1 MHRFFKQVSVQNVPE
16 GFAVFL
22 DGRPLK
28 NMADGSKFFLPT
40 FAAAGLIAEEW
51 KALPE
56 EFKPSDFPK
65 TRLMM
70 GAAALKEEER
80 LAVINKIMQAAEAD
94 VLCFFARF
102 PTDLVRRQ
110 EECWRPLVDRMN
122 AMGCDFEIRQDL
134 SVGGLSDKTQNF
146 LRQKLFQKDNI
157 PLACLQ
163 ILSGIYDS
171 VILAFFVE
179 DGILT
184 AQEAFRLS
192 CLEEL
197 YQNEKWTVDEAA
209 LSARSRRESDA
220 VSAAE
225 ILKAYED
232 KEKSGG

>member
-1 MHRFFKQVSVQNVPE
+1 MRRFFKQVTVQDVSE

-28 NMADGSKFFLPT
+28 NMADGSEFLLPS
-40 FAAAGLIAEEW
+40 FPAANLIAEEW
-51 KALPE
+51 NALPE
-56 EFKPSDFPK
+56 EFNPSDFPK

-80 LAVINKIMQAAEAD
+80 LAVIDKILQAAESD

-102 PTDLVRRQ
+102 PEDLVRRQ
-110 EECWRPLVDRMN
+110 EECWRPLVERMN
-122 AMGCDFEIRQDL
+122 AKGCDFEIRQDL
-134 SVGGLSDKTQNF
+134 SVGGLSSKTRDF
-146 LRQKLFQKDNI
+146 LHRQLVQKDNI

-163 ILSGIYDS
+163 ILSGIFDS
-171 VILAFFVE
+171 VILSFFVE
-179 DGILT
+179 DGTLS
-184 AQEAFRLS
+184 AKEAFRLS

-197 YQNEKWTVDEAA
+197 YQNEKWPVDEEA
-209 LSARSRRESDA
+209 LSVRKCRESDA
-220 VSAAE
+220 VLTAE